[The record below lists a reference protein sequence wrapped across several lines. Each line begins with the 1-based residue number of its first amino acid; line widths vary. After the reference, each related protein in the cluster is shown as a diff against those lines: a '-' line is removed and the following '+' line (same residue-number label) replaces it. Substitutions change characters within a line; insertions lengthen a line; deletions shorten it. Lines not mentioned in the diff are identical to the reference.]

1 MDFISGNQ
9 AIVKAAVDVGAKFY
23 SGYPITPASEI
34 MEEWAAKAQ
43 ENNDLK
49 FIQSEDELAALHHA
63 LGGVISGIPGFT
75 ATSGPGLSL
84 MQEGLGLAFTYQ
96 APLVVV
102 DVMRSGPSTGAPTRA
117 GQGEI
122 LASRYGTHGDV
133 YPFVFY
139 PTSVAECYQ
148 YTIKAFQVAWK
159 HRVPVI
165 ILSDAYLAHMRERL
179 NAEGRMPKTRAIEQ
193 FSNETTRLDEP
204 KARQVRHYGGLISRK
219 GNAER
224 ISKLKQISQQKY
236 RDYKLLGNKES
247 KTLLIGL
254 GSMARALQ
262 AFEKEYQIFAPIRVW
277 PFLDQEIAES
287 AKDKDQVVVVEMN
300 QGQYVKEVKQILGD
314 KVEFISY
321 QEEVIKI
328 RKLKEMLN
336 C

>member
-9 AIVKAAVDVGAKFY
+9 AIVQGALDAGARFF

-34 MEEWAAKAQ
+34 MEEWGKRAKESEELNFLQA
-43 ENNDLK
+43 
-49 FIQSEDELAALHHA
+49 EDELAALHQA
-63 LGGVISGIPGFT
+63 LGAVISGTPSFT

-84 MQEGLGLAFTYQ
+84 MQEGLGLAFVYQ

-122 LASRYGTHGDV
+122 LACRYGTHGDV

-139 PTSVAECYQ
+139 PSSVQECYD

-159 HRVPVI
+159 HKVPVV
-165 ILSDAYLAHMRERL
+165 ILSDAYLAHLREKL
-179 NAEGRMPKTRAIEQ
+179 KVQSEKLEISHQSSIINH
-193 FSNETTRLDEP
+193 FS
-204 KARQVRHYGGLISRK
+204 GLIDRK
-219 GNAER
+219 KNAER
-224 ISKLKQISQQKY
+224 VNELKKVARKKY
-236 RDYKLLGNKES
+236 RDFNLSGNKSS

-262 AFEKEYQIFAPIRVW
+262 AFEDKYQLFAPIRVW
-277 PFLDQEIAES
+277 PFLDKEIKRVS
-287 AKDKDQVVVVEMN
+287 KDKERIIVVEMN
-300 QGQYVKEVKQILGD
+300 QGQYVKELRQVLGD

-321 QEEVIKI
+321 QQETISIK
-328 RKLKEMLN
+328 KLRGLLG
-336 C
+336 